1 MLIKKEFSTAA
12 QRRVTVGPEPLSRRQ
27 QQRPSNPMRA
37 THTGGA
43 AGHPA
48 TEAQGV
54 IRRQYQ
60 SPAISRTPHHG
71 EAAQRCVGR
80 HPSPC
85 TWRTTP
91 AKGEPMKRLK
101 RNRIQRAFDKG
112 YQLGLAGRSKENCP
126 FLTGLARSKWLEGWR
141 EGRNDWREGL
151 TDALTCYKLSGF

>member
-1 MLIKKEFSTAA
+1 MLKKSHFPGGNNGNPPIRCG
-12 QRRVTVGPEPLSRRQ
+12 QRTRG
-27 QQRPSNPMRA
+27 A
-37 THTGGA
+37 T
-43 AGHPA
+43 GHAA
-48 TEAQGV
+48 TEAQGAL
-54 IRRQYQ
+54 RRQYQ
-60 SPAISRTPHHG
+60 PPAISRTPHHG
-71 EAAQRCVGR
+71 EAAQRRVGR

-91 AKGEPMKRLK
+91 AKGDSMKRLK

-126 FLTGLARSKWLEGWR
+126 FLTGLARNKWLEGWR

>member
-1 MLIKKEFSTAA
+1 MSNLSHFPGGSNSNRPIRCG
-12 QRRVTVGPEPLSRRQ
+12 QRTRGDNGSPGDKNAL
-27 QQRPSNPMRA
+27 
-37 THTGGA
+37 GGA
-43 AGHPA
+43 RWHCWPP
-48 TEAQGV
+48 T
-54 IRRQYQ
+54 
-60 SPAISRTPHHG
+60 ISRTPHHD

-85 TWRTTP
+85 TWRMTP

-126 FLTGLARSKWLEGWR
+126 FLTGLARNKWLEGWR